1 MDLGRLADDEDPR
14 VRAAALRAM
23 GARAAR
29 GNEDESDVTLMR
41 LEAALS
47 DEGGV
52 AMAAVEALRALG
64 TPQAGAAARALLG
77 RDDPE
82 LVQAAVGCVG
92 AHAERGQLDAL
103 LPLVGHPHWSVRA
116 EAVQILADRSVVAAV
131 PAILRRL
138 ETEQDDFVRDAILRA
153 LRKLEE

>member
-1 MDLGRLADDEDPR
+1 VRIAAARALGSSASPQALMDLRRLADDEDPR

-103 LPLVGHPHWSVRA
+103 LPLVGHPH
-116 EAVQILADRSVVAAV
+116 
-131 PAILRRL
+131 
-138 ETEQDDFVRDAILRA
+138 
-153 LRKLEE
+153 